1 MSRTPHNPFET
12 APDQLG
18 RPAAE
23 SSKTWL
29 WVLGI
34 IGAVFLFGA
43 VLCCGLMFYAWDQA
57 SGVIAQVAVE
67 EYADDPILKEKIGT
81 IQSSEM
87 SLREAMKES
96 TKDET
101 ITAMVFTIEGDKG
114 RGKLVHRTNNQT
126 QQVTVKLV
134 MENGDEFDLEV
145 RDTSGEF
152 ETEPEGEGEL
162 EENSELEAPGKPE
175 SIAPGE
181 TQTEPAET
189 VETPETVQQ

>member
-12 APDQLG
+12 APDQFG

-34 IGAVFLFGA
+34 VAAVFLFGT

-145 RDTSGEF
+145 PETFGDF
-152 ETEPEGEGEL
+152 ETELEGDGEL
-162 EENSELEAPGKPE
+162 DGSGEPE

-181 TQTEPAET
+181 TQTEPEET
-189 VETPETVQQ
+189 VETPETDQQ

>member
-12 APDQLG
+12 APDQFG

-87 SLREAMKES
+87 SLREAMEES

-145 RDTSGEF
+145 PEMFSDF
-152 ETEPEGEGEL
+152 ETELEGDGEL
-162 EENSELEAPGKPE
+162 EENGELA
-175 SIAPGE
+175 
-181 TQTEPAET
+181 EPAEPEPIAPAET
-189 VETPETVQQ
+189 EVEPEVTAETPETDQQ